1 MTQNRELF
9 TMKKIVLILILIVLL
24 TGCSKSTPVGT
35 QSGGE
40 TPTPDLAPPEV
51 QTTQAPDVE
60 ETAIEFLEYWKSSD
74 YLAMYSMLS
83 PASQAA
89 ITEEDFSQIYH
100 EVAVELA
107 MDSLEYAI
115 LSSFVDPSQAQVVWC
130 RKSGSDMRFGV
141 GVRFF
146 KSTM

>member
-51 QTTQAPDVE
+51 QTTKP
-60 ETAIEFLEYWKSSD
+60 LMLRKPRSS
-74 YLAMYSMLS
+74 SWNIGN
-83 PASQAA
+83 QV
-89 ITEEDFSQIYH
+89 ITW
-100 EVAVELA
+100 LC
-107 MDSLEYAI
+107 I
-115 LSSFVDPSQAQVVWC
+115 LC
-130 RKSGSDMRFGV
+130 
-141 GVRFF
+141 
-146 KSTM
+146 